1 MLNRSGGT
9 CSHGGMIDYPRF
21 PISELHLGIFPD
33 SIEFQSW
40 KVNFKIEVCS
50 KSADPHLTMHWIED
64 VEMAM
69 SIDELTTSRSIVERN
84 DFPDCGM
91 FVR

>member
-1 MLNRSGGT
+1 
-9 CSHGGMIDYPRF
+9 MIDYPRF
-21 PISELHLGIFPD
+21 PISELHLEIFPD
-33 SIEFQSW
+33 SMEFQSW
-40 KVNFKIEVCS
+40 KVNFNIEVCS
-50 KSADPHLTMHWIED
+50 KSADLHLTMHWIED

-84 DFPDCGM
+84 DFTDCGM